1 MEKIIQALLKKH
13 SSGSCRDR
21 TATRGDRAPPAE
33 WEKLPSRWKTQ
44 SGEWRW
50 A

>member
-1 MEKIIQALLKKH
+1 MEKIIQALLKNTPLALVVIGLLLAVIGA
-13 SSGSCRDR
+13 SG
-21 TATRGDRAPPAE
+21 GM
-33 WEKLPSRWKTQ
+33 EKLPSRWKTQ